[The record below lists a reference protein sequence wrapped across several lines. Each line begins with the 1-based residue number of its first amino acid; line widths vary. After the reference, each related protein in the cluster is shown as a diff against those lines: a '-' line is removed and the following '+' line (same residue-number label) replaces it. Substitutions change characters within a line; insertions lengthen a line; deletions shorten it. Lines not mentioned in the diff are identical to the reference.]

1 MNVAPPEPSDYPAQ
15 PAPAEPHGGET
26 HGATPAADS
35 THSDPTQGTHESTGH
50 DGKDHGGGGLPQ
62 LKPESFAGQLF
73 WLAVTFTILYTLL
86 ASYALPRLAK
96 VMADRK
102 ARIRADLDEAAK
114 AQMNAESAGKAYE
127 ASLADARTR
136 ARKMSDEA
144 RASVQAQIDAK
155 SKAEGERLSADVARA
170 EQRIQAMRTQA
181 LSNVRGIAVDAAGSL
196 VEKLSGGAADGTAVA
211 NAVDAVMKR
220 G

>member
-1 MNVAPPEPSDYPAQ
+1 M
-15 PAPAEPHGGET
+15 
-26 HGATPAADS
+26 
-35 THSDPTQGTHESTGH
+35 
-50 DGKDHGGGGLPQ
+50 
-62 LKPESFAGQLF
+62 AG
-73 WLAVTFTILYTLL
+73 V
-86 ASYALPRLAK
+86 ALPRLGK

-102 ARIRADLDEAAK
+102 ARIKADLDEAAK
-114 AQMNAESAGKAYE
+114 AQMNAETAGKAYE

-155 SKAEGERLSADVARA
+155 AKSEGERLATDVARA

-196 VEKLSGGAADGTAVA
+196 VEKLGGASPDGAAVA
-211 NAVDAVMKR
+211 TAVDAALKR
-220 G
+220 A